1 VIPDDVKEEAVAV
14 LSHRIRVAEG
24 GQTSAGTEI
33 VEEALE
39 RVAVE

>member
-24 GQTSAGTEI
+24 GQSSGGTDI

-39 RVAVE
+39 RIPVE